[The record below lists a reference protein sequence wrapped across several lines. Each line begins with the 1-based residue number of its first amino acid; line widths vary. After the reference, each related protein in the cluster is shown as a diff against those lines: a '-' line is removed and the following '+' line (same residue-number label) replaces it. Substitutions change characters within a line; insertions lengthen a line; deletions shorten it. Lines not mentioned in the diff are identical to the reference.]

1 MSQNTYTSKSFSP
14 NRQVM
19 TDVLDAASHRHMIH
33 GLIEVDV
40 TQPRQ
45 RIQEIKEQT
54 GESLSFT
61 GYIIYCCARAV
72 ELNRN
77 VQAYRNW
84 RNRLIIFD
92 DVDIATAVERAIEGQ
107 KGVIFTVI
115 RAANRKSVKEIHQE
129 VRQAQMKKV
138 QEVQGNQWIGII
150 PGFFR
155 RLLFRLLG
163 MAPHKMKEIAGTVL
177 LTSLGMFGSGAAWGI
192 PMVRH
197 SLNVT
202 VGGIVHRP
210 CVVNEKIENR
220 EHLCL
225 TITFDHDITDGGP
238 AARFI
243 HQFKELIESG
253 SGLNEEEM
261 IQT

>member
-1 MSQNTYTSKSFSP
+1 MSENPYTYKSFSP

-19 TDVLDAASHRHMIH
+19 TDVLDAASRRHMIH
-33 GLIEVDV
+33 GLIEVDI
-40 TQPRQ
+40 TKPHQHL
-45 RIQEIKEQT
+45 QEIKEQI

-61 GYIIYCCARAV
+61 GFIIYCCARAV
-72 ELNRN
+72 DMDKKIH
-77 VQAYRNW
+77 AYRDW

-92 DVDIATAVERAIEGQ
+92 DVDIATAVERTIEGE

-129 VRQAQMKKV
+129 IRQAQSNKTEKV
-138 QEVQGNQWIGII
+138 QGSQWIGSV
-150 PGFFR
+150 PGFIR
-155 RLLFRLLG
+155 RLFFRVLG
-163 MAPHKMKEIAGTVL
+163 RAPHQMKEIAGTVL
-177 LTSLGMFGSGAAWGI
+177 LTSLGMFGSGAGWGI

-202 VGGIVHRP
+202 VGGIVNRP
-210 CVVNEKIENR
+210 CLNGNHLENR

-225 TITFDHDITDGGP
+225 TISFDHDITDGAP

-243 HQFKELIESG
+243 NQFKELVESG
-253 SGLNEEEM
+253 SGLSEH
-261 IQT
+261 

>member
-1 MSQNTYTSKSFSP
+1 MGESTHTTKSFSP
-14 NRQVM
+14 NRQIM
-19 TDVLDAASHRHMIH
+19 TDVLDAASRRHMIH

-40 TQPRQ
+40 TEPRQ
-45 RIQEIKEQT
+45 RMQEIKEQND
-54 GESLSFT
+54 ESLSFT
-61 GYIIYCCARAV
+61 GFIIYCCARAV
-72 ELNRN
+72 MMNRN
-77 VQAYRNW
+77 VQAYRDW

-92 DVDIATAVERAIEGQ
+92 DVDVATAVERTVAGQ

-115 RAANRKSVKEIHQE
+115 RGANRKSVKEIHQE
-129 VRQAQMKKV
+129 IRQAQTKKV
-138 QEVQGNQWIGII
+138 EEVQGNQWIGIV
-150 PGFFR
+150 PGFIR
-155 RLLFRLLG
+155 RLFFRILG
-163 MAPHKMKEIAGTVL
+163 RAPHQMKEIAGTVL
-177 LTSLGMFGSGAAWGI
+177 VTSLGMFGSGAGWGI

-210 CVVNEKIENR
+210 CVINEQLENR

-243 HQFKELIESG
+243 HQFKELVESG
-253 SGLNEEEM
+253 SGLNE
-261 IQT
+261 